1 MFYPLNYK
9 GLCSLS
15 SLRSSVAR
23 LPWGNRNIG
32 RMPFC
37 ECPLPHCATDRSA
50 FVRLSTGKTKRA
62 AHRFSIPHTT
72 PATETVRPLHRK
84 RTVCPCRFSGR
95 CENYPFGA
103 GGSYV
108 PAAEYGRKKDIPE
121 GMRFRPVAR

>member
-37 ECPLPHCATDRSA
+37 ECPLSHCATDRFA
-50 FVRLSTGKTKRA
+50 FVRLSNGKTKRA
-62 AHRFSIPHTT
+62 ARRFSIPHTT
-72 PATETVRPLHRK
+72 PATEL
-84 RTVCPCRFSGR
+84 SGR
-95 CENYPFGA
+95 YIEKGRSVRAVFR
-103 GGSYV
+103 
-108 PAAEYGRKKDIPE
+108 AAAKITLSGRADR
-121 GMRFRPVAR
+121 MSRPPSTGERKTFPKA

>member
-32 RMPFC
+32 RMPVRF
-37 ECPLPHCATDRSA
+37 RSTVERKDETCRSP
-50 FVRLSTGKTKRA
+50 FFDT
-62 AHRFSIPHTT
+62 AHDPRHG
-72 PATETVRPLHRK
+72 TVRPLHRK

-95 CENYPFGA
+95 CENYPFGS

>member
-15 SLRSSVAR
+15 SPRSSIAR

-62 AHRFSIPHTT
+62 ARRFSILHAT
-72 PATETVRPLHRK
+72 PATELYGRYIEKRRSVRAVFRAAAK
-84 RTVCPCRFSGR
+84 IS
-95 CENYPFGA
+95 PFGS